1 MKWYVNLLISIIVFF
16 IGTGI
21 AYLTGSY
28 IVLNAVILAF
38 LIQWVAYIPA
48 YTFQTEK
55 FYDLTGTL
63 TYLTVVWFTYI
74 LSGGGSSGIA
84 GNFILASLITIW
96 AVRLGSFLFLRI
108 HKAGEDKRF
117 RTIKP
122 SASQFFMTWTL
133 QGFWV
138 SICSMCALTAM
149 SSEMGVATIWYS
161 GNLGEISVNIFFCI
175 GVVLFLIGFSI
186 EIIADN
192 QKNTFRSLEENK
204 DKFITTGLWAK
215 SRHPNYFGEI
225 MLWTGIALIA
235 LPSLSGAQYLT
246 LISPVFTYILL
257 VHISGV
263 RMLEDMGNKK
273 WGHLEEYKDYK
284 DKTPRI
290 IPRF

>member
-1 MKWYVNLLISIIVFF
+1 MKWHINLLISIIVFF
-16 IGTGI
+16 VGTGI

-63 TYLTVVWFTYI
+63 TYLTVVWFTYM
-74 LSGGGSSGIA
+74 LSNSA
-84 GNFILASLITIW
+84 GELKIGNLILALLISIW

-138 SICSMCALTAM
+138 SICSMCALTAI
-149 SSEMGVATIWYS
+149 SSEVGVV
-161 GNLGEISVNIFFCI
+161 VNIFFYI
-175 GVVLFLIGFSI
+175 GFALFLIGFSI
-186 EIIADN
+186 EVIADN

-204 DKFITTGLWAK
+204 DKFIATGLWAQ

-225 MLWTGIALIA
+225 MLWTGIALMA
-235 LPSLSGAQYLT
+235 LPSLSGTQYLT

-273 WGHLEEYKDYK
+273 WGHLQEYKDYK

-290 IPRF
+290 IPKLWG